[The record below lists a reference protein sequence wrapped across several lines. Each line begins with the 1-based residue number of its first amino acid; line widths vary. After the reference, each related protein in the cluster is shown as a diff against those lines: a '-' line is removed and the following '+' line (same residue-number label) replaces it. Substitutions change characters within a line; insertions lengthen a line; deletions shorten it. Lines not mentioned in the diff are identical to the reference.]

1 MLRRFTLRPCRMV
14 FGGSVVVG
22 FVVVGLMTRWY
33 WSEGIRTFRNHFMLS
48 AIAHA
53 MAEAWE
59 QGKQWETTHE
69 RSIVG

>member
-22 FVVVGLMTRWY
+22 LMTRWY
-33 WSEGIRTFRNHFMLS
+33 WSEGIPTFRNHFMLP